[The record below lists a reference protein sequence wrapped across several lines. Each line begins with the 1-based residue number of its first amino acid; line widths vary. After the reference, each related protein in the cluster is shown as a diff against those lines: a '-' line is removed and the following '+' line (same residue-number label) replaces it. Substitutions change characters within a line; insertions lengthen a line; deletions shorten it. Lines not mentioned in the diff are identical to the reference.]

1 MKCEENGKNNQI
13 NVPLSNNPVLT
24 EEELKMEPSNSS
36 DDSEDDALLST
47 EPNKTDE
54 QNSSNRKANEQIV
67 SIDMKQAR

>member
-1 MKCEENGKNNQI
+1 
-13 NVPLSNNPVLT
+13 
-24 EEELKMEPSNSS
+24 MEPSNSS

-67 SIDMKQAR
+67 SIDMKQAH